1 MPIEDERNGE
11 AVAALSMMAGG
22 GSEPASRA
30 TDEVNEGRV
39 DLDALEWRPARER
52 PDASAVRGVNA
63 REQGTHAYGVEIS
76 ARVAVTAHDAADA
89 RRQVRRMR
97 DQGSCAHGSM
107 RSESTRTDHIVER
120 IPGARSQDKGLT
132 KCLRNIKE
140 WLGGMSR
147 TSKNAGA

>member
-1 MPIEDERNGE
+1 MTSRRRSTVPIEDESNGE

-22 GSEPASRA
+22 GSEADSRA

-52 PDASAVRGVNA
+52 PDTSAVRGVSA
-63 REQGTHAYGVEIS
+63 PEQGTHAYGVEIS
-76 ARVAVTAHDAADA
+76 ARVAVRVHDAAGA

-97 DQGSCAHGSM
+97 DQGSCARGSM

-120 IPGARSQDKGLT
+120 MSGTRSQEQRHT
-132 KCLRNIKE
+132 
-140 WLGGMSR
+140 
-147 TSKNAGA
+147 